1 MARLPSFHLDQRGSA
16 AAEMALVLPMLLAL
30 VFMTLEGANYI
41 WNEHKV
47 VMGVRDAARYAGRLD
62 FSNYTCPST
71 IAGGVVTP
79 IKNMARTGQV
89 TGGNARISGWVDS
102 DVTVSL
108 SCDTRGGLYNVV
120 GGNAPKVKV
129 SANVLYPSFVG
140 AALGFSTTMR
150 MGAVAESPVMG
161 L

>member
-1 MARLPSFHLDQRGSA
+1 
-16 AAEMALVLPMLLAL
+16 MALVLPMLLAL
-30 VFMTLEGANYI
+30 TFMMLEGANYA
-41 WNEHKV
+41 WNEHKL

-62 FSNYTCPST
+62 FSTYTCPST
-71 IAGGVVTP
+71 IDSTAATT
-79 IKNMARTGQV
+79 IKNMARTGQLS
-89 TGGNARISGWVDS
+89 GGNSRVSGWVDS

-108 SCDTRGGLYNVV
+108 SCASGTGGLYDVV

-129 SANVLYPSFVG
+129 VANVLYPSLV
-140 AALGFSTTMR
+140 ASTLGLGTTVR

>member
-1 MARLPSFHLDQRGSA
+1 
-16 AAEMALVLPMLLAL
+16 MALMLPMLLAL
-30 VFMTLEGANYI
+30 TFMTLEGANFI

-62 FSNYTCPST
+62 FSNYSCPST
-71 IAGGVVTP
+71 IAAGAVTP

-89 TGGNARISGWVDS
+89 TGGNARISGWVDA

-108 SCDTRGGLYNVV
+108 TCDPRGGLYNVV
-120 GGNAPKVKV
+120 GGNAPRVKV
-129 SANVLYPSFVG
+129 SANVRYPSIVG
-140 AALGFSTTMR
+140 ATLGFGTSMR